1 MKNTTVGFL
10 LSILIIFAGTHQAN
24 AQNTKE
30 LLAINVLNGAVTG
43 SLAGLATMGLTNNS
57 DFAPVRIGLGAGI
70 LAGTGIAA
78 IDIATA
84 PVNND
89 FTISGSFNSGNNSS
103 IIILLDTVYG
113 AGGGAV
119 IGTAIRLI
127 QDKPIVEGLQYGS
140 SVGAWTGLGFGLLD
154 AFFLADRK
162 PDQMASKM
170 LNRSSVIEVAHGNYE
185 VGLLQPQLTSYTDF
199 SGRGLT
205 REFEPTVGVI
215 NFRTSF

>member
-1 MKNTTVGFL
+1 MKNITVGFL
-10 LSILIIFAGTHQAN
+10 LSILLLFAGTHQAN

-30 LLAINVLNGAVTG
+30 LLAGNVLNGAVTG

-57 DFAPVRIGLGAGI
+57 DFAPLRIGLGAGI

-78 IDIATA
+78 IDIASA
-84 PVNND
+84 PADDD
-89 FTISGSFNSGNNSS
+89 FYINGTFNSGSNSS
-103 IIILLDTVYG
+103 VIILLDTVYG

-127 QDKPIVEGLQYGS
+127 QDKPIVQGLQYGS
-140 SVGAWTGLGFGLLD
+140 SVGAWTGLGFGLID
-154 AFFLADRK
+154 AFFLADRE
-162 PDQMASKM
+162 PGQMANKM

-185 VGLLQPQLTSYTDF
+185 VGFLQPQLTSYTDF
-199 SGRGLT
+199 SSRGLT
-205 REFEPTVGVI
+205 QEFEPTVGVI